1 MKKTRLISLAAAA
14 ALAVTSLSMA
24 VFAEDSAPA
33 EESSAA
39 AAETYVQP
47 AADNEHTVT
56 ITKKDKAAHTFEA
69 YQIFTGVL
77 TGNKKDKTDDKAV
90 MTEIKWGKNIDP
102 AKLAAAIEKEPVVA
116 KALEDYNKEKV
127 QLAEP
132 YADNPVQFA
141 AFVSANN
148 SKEFA
153 EAIANVF
160 SAALTGTPAGSAEV
174 AKGETAKS
182 GDIAGLT
189 TGYYLIKDKADS
201 LANLEGAYTDFVLQ
215 LVNNVE
221 VDAKADA
228 PGIDKKITD
237 KDGTNPRDGETAS
250 IGDTVY
256 YQLTSKVP
264 DMAGYKTYYFI
275 AGDKMCDG
283 LTFLDDVSVKI
294 GENDLEDTAFYVN
307 QPGRDGK
314 TFEVVLKNFIQ
325 YKDLKD
331 EPITITYSALLNEN
345 CDRTIAGNPNE
356 VDLLFSNDPNYDYK
370 GKPSDNPDEPN
381 NPDEPGPN
389 EPTGK
394 TPKSETKVY
403 TTGIRVLKLDESKK
417 PLTGAK
423 FKLTGA
429 GTTAVIS
436 LQSKFEEDAA
446 GTYYKL
452 ANGTYTTTKPTEKTK
467 ALYESDKTY
476 KLVEDEESVE
486 MVAAATESGEIEAWV
501 DKDGYLVFSGL
512 GDGEYTIQET
522 EAPNGYNIDN
532 TEYKVTITSA
542 PTFEAPNWKVN
553 GKDVTPAADNSWTVF
568 TQEIINKKGIILPST
583 GGIGTVVFYVVGSL
597 LIAGAVVLFVN
608 KKKKAAK

>member
-1 MKKTRLISLAAAA
+1 MKKTRILSLLAAVAITATSLGMTAFAADGDTPTNPA
-14 ALAVTSLSMA
+14 ALVQGKN
-24 VFAEDSAPA
+24 
-33 EESSAA
+33 
-39 AAETYVQP
+39 ETHSI
-47 AADNEHTVT
+47 E
-56 ITKKDKAAHTFEA
+56 ITKKDDEKHTFEA
-69 YQIFTGVL
+69 YQIFKGVL
-77 TGNKKDKTDDKAV
+77 TSDDGTDNNKSAV
-90 MTEIKWGKNIDP
+90 MTEIDWGDNVDT
-102 AKLAAAIEKEPVVA
+102 AKLEEKIAGNDTVKNALAA
-116 KALEDYNKEKV
+116 YNKTLGEGKTCDV
-127 QLAEP
+127 TNAS
-132 YADNPVQFA
+132 QFA
-141 AFVSANN
+141 AFISAN
-148 SKEFA
+148 SGTEGFP
-153 EAIANVF
+153 EAIADLFNSV
-160 SAALTGTPAGSAEV
+160 L
-174 AKGETAKS
+174 KGEYVNNVTIEKDADTKS
-182 GDIAGLT
+182 GVITGLK
-189 TGYYLIKDKADS
+189 TGYYLVKDKAGS
-201 LANLEGAYTDFVLQ
+201 LKGKNGAYTDFVLQ
-215 LVNNVE
+215 LVNNVK

-228 PGIDKKITD
+228 PGIDKNILVDSTK
-237 KDGTNPRDGETAS
+237 KKGETAS

-283 LTFLDDVSVKI
+283 LTFLDDVSVTI
-294 GENDLEDTAFYVN
+294 GEGEGATVLEDTAFYVN

-345 CDRTIAGNPNE
+345 CDRTIEGNPNE

-381 NPDEPGPN
+381 NPDEPGPK

-403 TTGIRVLKLDESKK
+403 TTGIRVLKLDDSKK
-417 PLTGAK
+417 PLSGAK

-436 LQSKFEEDAA
+436 LRSKFEEDAA

-467 ALYESDKTY
+467 ALYESEKTY

-522 EAPNGYNIDN
+522 EAPKGYNIDN
-532 TEYKVTITSA
+532 TEYKITITSA

-553 GKDVTPAADNSWTVF
+553 DKAVTPAADNSWIVF